1 MKQIIL
7 SILLL
12 LYINQ
17 CLSQKGFPKQF
28 QATLNISGLRSWD
41 SPFLG
46 VKQLLYDYENLRA
59 RFDIHGWQTQQNETW
74 ILKYKPEGAE
84 ADTVSRK

>member
-1 MKQIIL
+1 ML
-7 SILLL
+7 FV
-12 LYINQ
+12 NQ
-17 CLSQKGFPKQF
+17 CLSQTGFPKQF

-46 VKQLLYDYENLRA
+46 VKQFLYDYENLRA
-59 RFDIHGWQTQQNETW
+59 RFDIQGSQVQQNETW

-84 ADTVSRK
+84 VDTVGGK